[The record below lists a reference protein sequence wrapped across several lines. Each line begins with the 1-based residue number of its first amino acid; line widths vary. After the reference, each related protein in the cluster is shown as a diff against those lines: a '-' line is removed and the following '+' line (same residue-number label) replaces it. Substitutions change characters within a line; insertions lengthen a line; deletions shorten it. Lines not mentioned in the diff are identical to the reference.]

1 MLDITR
7 KRASLRTARAEALV
21 RAKPETLAM
30 IRDGRIPKGNVKDVT
45 RAAALL
51 GIKNTPSLLPFC
63 HPIPIER
70 GVVTCE
76 LEERGV
82 RVTVEV
88 SAIART
94 GVEVEAMTAA
104 AIGAL
109 NVYDMIKPV
118 DGTALIESLRLLE
131 KRGGKS
137 DHRET
142 FDTPP
147 RAGVLVASD
156 SVSAGRSEDGTGPA
170 LREALGTHGVHVEKL
185 EVVPDEIETIRER
198 VRTWIDDDGLDL
210 VFVAGGTGLGPRD
223 VTPEALEPLFER
235 TLPGVAEA
243 LRAHGRERTP
253 HANLGRNV
261 AGERRGALIVATGG
275 SPRAATEALDALM
288 PWLLHALRLREP
300 GFRHGA

>member
-1 MLDITR
+1 MLDITH
-7 KRASLRTARAEALV
+7 KRVSLRTARAEALV
-21 RAKPETLAM
+21 RAEPSTVEM
-30 IRDGRIPKGNVKDVT
+30 IRRGRIPKGSVEDVT

-51 GIKNTPSLLPFC
+51 GIKNTPALLPFC

-70 GVVTCE
+70 GAVRCE

-82 RVTVEV
+82 RVIVEV
-88 SAIART
+88 AAIART

-118 DGTALIESLRLLE
+118 DGTALIESVRLVE

-142 FDTPP
+142 FTTPP
-147 RAGVLVASD
+147 HAGVLVASD
-156 SVSAGRSEDGTGPA
+156 SVAAGRAEDRTGPA
-170 LREALGTHGVHVEKL
+170 LREALGAHGIEVERL
-185 EVVPDEIETIRER
+185 EVVPDEVEAIRDL
-198 VRTWIDDDGLDL
+198 VRAWIDDEKIDL

-223 VTPEALEPLFER
+223 VTPEALEPLIER
-235 TLPGVAEA
+235 PLPGVAEA

-253 HANLGRNV
+253 RAGLGRNV
-261 AGERRGALIVATGG
+261 AGARGGSVVVAVGG

-288 PWLLHALRLREP
+288 PWLLHALKVREA
-300 GFRHGA
+300 GFRHGE

>member
-7 KRASLRTARAEALV
+7 KRVSLRTARAEALV
-21 RAKPETLAM
+21 RAEPATLRM
-30 IRDGRIPKGNVKDVT
+30 IREGTIPKGSVEDVT

-51 GIKNTPSLLPFC
+51 GIKNTPALLPFC

-70 GVVTCE
+70 GTVRCE
-76 LEERGV
+76 IEQRGV
-82 RVTVEV
+82 RVIVEV
-88 SAIART
+88 AAIART

-118 DGTALIESLRLLE
+118 DGTALIESVRLVE

-142 FDTPP
+142 FASPP

-156 SVSAGRSEDGTGPA
+156 SVAAGRAEDGTGPA
-170 LREALGTHGVHVEKL
+170 LREALAAHGVEVAAL

-198 VRTWIDDDGLDL
+198 VRRWVDDERLDL

-223 VTPEALEPLFER
+223 VTPEALEPLIER
-235 TLPGVAEA
+235 PLPGVAEA

-261 AGERRGALIVATGG
+261 AGARGGAVIVATGG

-288 PWLLHALRLREP
+288 PWLLHALEVREE
-300 GFRHGA
+300 GFRHGD